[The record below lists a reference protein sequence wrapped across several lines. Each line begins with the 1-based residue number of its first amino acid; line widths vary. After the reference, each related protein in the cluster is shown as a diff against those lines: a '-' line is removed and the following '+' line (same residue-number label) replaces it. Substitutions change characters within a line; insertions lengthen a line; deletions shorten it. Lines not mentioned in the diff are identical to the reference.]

1 MTGEQT
7 RARRENQSSGDKA
20 ALPDCGTGE
29 FQLRRAHCNKGC
41 GDGSRSKKRAWS
53 AKIRNLSQL
62 FARTKNRSARS

>member
-29 FQLRRAHCNKGC
+29 FQLRRAHCNRLRRWKQIKEARLIGQNPQSLPVVC
-41 GDGSRSKKRAWS
+41 PDKKPQRQ
-53 AKIRNLSQL
+53 I
-62 FARTKNRSARS
+62 